1 MTKEALELQRV
12 TVYERP
18 EYDYTDAELRDGL
31 EDNEED
37 EDNEENNQEEMEEG
51 EL

>member
-18 EYDYTDAELRDGL
+18 EYDYTDSELH
-31 EDNEED
+31 DNEED
-37 EDNEENNQEEMEEG
+37 EDNEEDNQEEMEEG

>member
-12 TVYERP
+12 TVYESP
-18 EYDYTDAELRDGL
+18 EYDYTDSELHQGDQDR
-31 EDNEED
+31 EED
-37 EDNEENNQEEMEEG
+37 EDNQDNEEMEEG

>member
-18 EYDYTDAELRDGL
+18 EYDFTDSELHQGDQDSEDN

-37 EDNEENNQEEMEEG
+37 S
-51 EL
+51 